1 MRLFLISTA
10 SAAALL
16 VGSVGAQETNTQ
28 QPSTPTPPAAQ
39 EAPMTAPGTPANEM
53 ASPATGAGPTAEVS
67 TENMIGRDV
76 YGDNDQDLGEVA
88 DVILDPQTKQISKLV
103 IETGGFLGLGEKT
116 VAIDIGQVEIRPDQG
131 IYVSGLTQEAVRDMA
146 EYDPDDATVSLDKAP
161 PVPTTTP
168 APTGGIGAPS
178 AVPPAVTD
186 TEPSR

>member
-16 VGSVGAQETNTQ
+16 LGSVGAQETNTQ

-146 EYDPDDATVSLDKAP
+146 EYDPDDATV
-161 PVPTTTP
+161 
-168 APTGGIGAPS
+168 
-178 AVPPAVTD
+178 
-186 TEPSR
+186 